1 MKTLPIFAALALMTA
16 WTGVAHAAPPATC
29 QGTTTNQAELDAKV
43 DAALAQFRERMKNAG
58 VTLADPDVKA
68 AYDALIQSLRSQYA
82 AMANSSPT
90 TATIRTRLTEAIND
104 IVNRAQKIA
113 IAQAEFNALQIDILN
128 HRVRNAVNQA
138 MAAYKAGTGTVE
150 DLRRIQQTMVAAA
163 DAAKAELPELSELR
177 ARLNARIDELIARGS
192 VLASELEPLDKDVSA
207 TSAKLWSHVLELHTL
222 ASIKTE
228 TDWVRS
234 KTSISD
240 HVALV
245 NNPPNLV
252 DIQKRLFR
260 ILDGLKAKVEAG
272 TLSQA
277 EFDALKKEITAFARE
292 ALK

>member
-1 MKTLPIFAALALMTA
+1 MKTLPILAAFAALTVS
-16 WTGVAHAAPPATC
+16 TGVVHAAPTTTC
-29 QGTTTNQAELDAKV
+29 QTGTQVSDIDKAVDDA
-43 DAALAQFRERMKNAG
+43 LTQFRTRMANAG

-68 AYDALIQSLRSQYA
+68 AYDNLIKSLRAAYA
-82 AMANSSPT
+82 DMANTTPT
-90 TATIRTRLTEAIND
+90 TAQIRTRLTEAIND
-104 IVNRAQKIA
+104 IVTRAQKIA

-128 HRVRNAVNQA
+128 HRVRNAVNRA

-163 DAAKAELPELSELR
+163 DAAKAELPTLQELR
-177 ARLNARIDELIARGS
+177 QRVNARIDELIARGN
-192 VLASELEPLDKDVSA
+192 VLASELEPIDKDISA
-207 TSAKLWSHVLELHTL
+207 TSAAIWSKELELHTL

-234 KTSISD
+234 KNSISD
-240 HVALV
+240 HVVLV
-245 NNPPNLV
+245 QSPPALV

-260 ILDGLKAKVEAG
+260 ILDGLKAKVDAG

-277 EFDALKKEITAFARE
+277 DFDALKTEITAYARA